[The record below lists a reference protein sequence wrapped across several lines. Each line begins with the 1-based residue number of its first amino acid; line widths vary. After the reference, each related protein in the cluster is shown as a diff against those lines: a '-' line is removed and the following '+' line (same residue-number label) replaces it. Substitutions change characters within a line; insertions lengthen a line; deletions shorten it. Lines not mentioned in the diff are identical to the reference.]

1 MNSAAIF
8 IAVVHLVSPAIIIFE
23 LFITFPSDELDYWK
37 EVSYQIRYSVHDEVG
52 GYTIVKMSFHT
63 NMVNSKYQ
71 YKEDNLEELK
81 LIKDFNIYKKSSSLM
96 IILLSTT

>member
-1 MNSAAIF
+1 MEPVIAEYYISIVPIRYIHLAGYHRVAIIFVIMNSAAIF

-52 GYTIVKMSFHT
+52 GYTIVKMYFHT
-63 NMVNSKYQ
+63 NMVNSK
-71 YKEDNLEELK
+71 
-81 LIKDFNIYKKSSSLM
+81 
-96 IILLSTT
+96 